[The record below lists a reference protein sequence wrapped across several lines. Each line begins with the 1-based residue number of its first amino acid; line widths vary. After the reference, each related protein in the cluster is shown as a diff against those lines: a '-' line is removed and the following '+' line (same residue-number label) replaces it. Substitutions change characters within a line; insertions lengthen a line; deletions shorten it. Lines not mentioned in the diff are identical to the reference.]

1 MGRLYNGCIAVVIVG
16 AVVVG
21 GAIKE
26 SHVKKIVNA
35 LVAAAGSRAKSI
47 IRKQAEAGKPFQEN
61 FRSNAG
67 GWN

>member
-1 MGRLYNGCIAVVIVG
+1 MI
-16 AVVVG
+16 G

-35 LVAAAGSRAKSI
+35 LVAAAASRARSI
-47 IRKQAEAGKPFQEN
+47 LRKQAAFAQPYRVEY
-61 FRSNAG
+61 RSNAG